1 MTAGTRLSVTVRGGR
16 QVGLYWAKSC
26 VGLRELRVSRWPGRR
41 DDGTSQDFGNW
52 VLKHLHAK
60 IEEGGRDKE
69 KDFLLFFR
77 KYFREKKK

>member
-1 MTAGTRLSVTVRGGR
+1 
-16 QVGLYWAKSC
+16 
-26 VGLRELRVSRWPGRR
+26 VSRWPGRR

>member
-1 MTAGTRLSVTVRGGR
+1 
-16 QVGLYWAKSC
+16 
-26 VGLRELRVSRWPGRR
+26 VSRWPGRR

-52 VLKHLHAK
+52 VLKHLQAK